1 MKVTKRMTAFQLAA
15 QLCKFIPELEP
26 GAVLYFLEQSEG
38 YFVDPSS
45 FHDWLRY
52 FDGLVI
58 DGKEGFYGTG
68 LS

>member
-1 MKVTKRMTAFQLAA
+1 MKVVKRMTAFQLAT
-15 QLCKFIPELEP
+15 QLCKFIPELDF
-26 GAVLYFLEQSEG
+26 GAVLYCLEQSEG

-52 FDGLVI
+52 FDVLVI
-58 DGKEGFYGTG
+58 DGKEFSYEIG